1 MRESMDRQWFLFLLV
16 VVVFSNLLIGA
27 TPLKLKKNVIHDDTV
42 RIKTVSHWIT
52 IIDTIA
58 KIGDPRVTEINNH
71 IKRNFVVARPTN
83 LLDLSILA
91 ASAYEGTE
99 KFAIVPLY
107 PEDMMFPSVKQIK
120 TILSGGNCGAA
131 YIRPTKTLWFVNHEG
146 ISNTFMGIILI
157 HEGEHILQ
165 DRDSGFANKSQVS
178 WCMGEYFA
186 FITSLNALRILGGT
200 VYEQLIAED
209 VKRMVRGYRNKNN
222 FQMLVRYDHRYDTV
236 FGISHSKNEERVR
249 ALNITMNILILALR
263 EVVQKDRNY
272 DANIAATFCNYYGHV
287 SKTQL
292 MPFK

>member
-120 TILSGGNCGAA
+120 TISSGGNCGAV
-131 YIRPTKTLWFVNHEG
+131 YIRSTKTLWVANHEG
-146 ISNTFMGIILI
+146 ISNTFMGVILI

-165 DRDSGFANKSQVS
+165 DRDSRFANNSQVS

-186 FITSLNALRILGGT
+186 FITSLNALRILGGAT
-200 VYEQLIAED
+200 YEQLIVQD
-209 VKRMVRGYRNKNN
+209 VKRMVKEYRSKKK
-222 FQMLVRYDHRYDTV
+222 FQMLVRYDHHYDTV
-236 FGISHSKNEERVR
+236 FGVPDSENEERVR
-249 ALNITMNILILALR
+249 ALNIIMTSLILSLK
-263 EVVQKDRNY
+263 EVVPKGKNY
-272 DANIAATFCNYYGHV
+272 DANIAATFCNYYAHV
-287 SKTQL
+287 SKTL
-292 MPFK
+292 FTPFK